1 MILSI
6 MAAGATTSKTCKKV
20 FSFLKL
26 ISELKKSRKSM
37 ILPIAGKESLSLVS
51 KKAISLT
58 TRKTKIMEL
67 LTSKQEFQLFPKLK
81 AVMQE

>member
-1 MILSI
+1 
-6 MAAGATTSKTCKKV
+6 
-20 FSFLKL
+20 
-26 ISELKKSRKSM
+26 M